1 MENDKVIK
9 VAAWIIIGSIVVP
22 VIIGGATALIS
33 ATVNGVNKARFK
45 KKMKDGIKEG
55 KIVEIDGKYYE
66 VETNEE
72 A

>member
-1 MENDKVIK
+1 MENSKVVKI
-9 VAAWIIIGSIVVP
+9 AAWIIIGSIVVP
-22 VIIGGATALIS
+22 AIIGTAATVIN

-55 KIVEIDGKYYE
+55 KIIEINGEYYNVGVE
-66 VETNEE
+66 EE

>member
-9 VAAWIIIGSIVVP
+9 IAAWIIIGSIVVP
-22 VIIGGATALIS
+22 TIIGGVSVLIN

-55 KIVEIDGKYYE
+55 KIIFEIQRRIL
-66 VETNEE
+66 
-72 A
+72 